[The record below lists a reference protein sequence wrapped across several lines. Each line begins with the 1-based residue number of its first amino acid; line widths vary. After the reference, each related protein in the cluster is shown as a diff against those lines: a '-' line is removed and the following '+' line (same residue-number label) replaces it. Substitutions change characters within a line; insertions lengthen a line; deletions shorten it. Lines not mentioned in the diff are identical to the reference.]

1 MTPATVVLADDHQ
14 MVREG
19 LRLLLEGQP
28 GLSVVGETSDG
39 LQVADLVERL
49 KPNVLVADLI
59 MPGLGGLDVTREVKR
74 RSPKTRIV
82 ILSMHSSDAFVLQA
96 LRNGASAYV
105 LKSSSAADLVQ
116 AIHEVLAGRRYLSPP
131 LSDKAIAAYVERAE
145 AGEVDIYE
153 TLTSREREVL
163 HLAAEGLSNPAIGDR
178 LGISPRTAETHR
190 VHVMQKIGLK
200 GKTDLIIYA
209 LNRSLLPGS
218 PPGLPPARKGGG
230 DQGD

>member
-1 MTPATVVLADDHQ
+1 MTPATVVLAEDHQ
-14 MVREG
+14 VVRAG
-19 LRLLLEGQP
+19 LRLLLDGQP
-28 GLSVVGETSDG
+28 GLTVVGETSDG
-39 LQVADLVERL
+39 LEVADLVERL
-49 KPNVLVADLI
+49 KPNVLVADLV
-59 MPGLGGLDVTREVKR
+59 MPGLGGLDITREVKR
-74 RSPKTRIV
+74 RSPKTGIV

-105 LKSSSAADLVQ
+105 LKSSSAADLIQ

-131 LSDKAIAAYVERAE
+131 LSDKAIAAFVKRAE
-145 AGEVDIYE
+145 AGEVDTYE

-190 VHVMQKIGLK
+190 AHVMQKLGLK
-200 GKTDLIIYA
+200 SRTDLITYA
-209 LNRSLLPGS
+209 LHRNLLPGS
-218 PPGLPPARKGGG
+218 PPGPPAPGKRGG

>member
-1 MTPATVVLADDHQ
+1 MRPATVVLADDHQ
-14 MVREG
+14 VVRAG

-28 GLSVVGETSDG
+28 GLTVVGETSDG

-49 KPNVLVADLI
+49 KPDVLVADLI

-105 LKSSSAADLVQ
+105 LKSSSADDLVQ

-131 LSDKAIAAYVERAE
+131 LSDKAIAAYVKRAE

-153 TLTSREREVL
+153 TLTTREREVL

-178 LGISPRTAETHR
+178 LGISPRTAETHSA
-190 VHVMQKIGLK
+190 HVMRKLGLK
-200 GKTDLIIYA
+200 GKTDLITYA
-209 LNRSLLPGS
+209 LNRNLLPGS
-218 PPGLPPARKGGG
+218 PPSPKGG
-230 DQGD
+230 DQKG

>member
-14 MVREG
+14 LVREG
-19 LRLLLEGQP
+19 LRLLLEGVP
-28 GLSVVGETSDG
+28 GLTVVGETSDG

-49 KPNVLVADLI
+49 KPDVLVADLI
-59 MPGLGGLDVTREVKR
+59 MPGLGGLDVAREVTK
-74 RSPKTRIV
+74 RSPGTRIV

-116 AIHEVLAGRRYLSPP
+116 AIHEVRAGRRYLSPP

-153 TLTSREREVL
+153 TLTTREREVL

-178 LGISPRTAETHR
+178 LGISPRTAETHSA
-190 VHVMQKIGLK
+190 HVMRKLGLK
-200 GKTDLIIYA
+200 GKADLITYA

-218 PPGLPPARKGGG
+218 PPRPKDDTEKR
-230 DQGD
+230 

>member
-14 MVREG
+14 VVREG

-28 GLSVVGETSDG
+28 DMTVVGETSDG

-49 KPNVLVADLI
+49 KPSVLVVDLI
-59 MPGLGGLDVTREVKR
+59 MPGLGGLDVAREVKR

-131 LSDKAIAAYVERAE
+131 LSDKAIAAYVKRAE

-153 TLTSREREVL
+153 TLTTREREVL

-178 LGISPRTAETHR
+178 LGIGSRTAETHR
-190 VHVMQKIGLK
+190 AHVMQKLGLRS
-200 GKTDLIIYA
+200 KTDLITYA
-209 LNRSLLPGS
+209 LNRNLLPGS
-218 PPGLPPARKGGG
+218 PPSPGPAQKGAG
-230 DQGD
+230 DPGD

>member
-131 LSDKAIAAYVERAE
+131 LSDKAIAAYVKRAE

-153 TLTSREREVL
+153 TLTTREREVL
-163 HLAAEGLSNPAIGDR
+163 HLAAEGLTNPAIGDR
-178 LGISPRTAETHR
+178 LGISPRTAETHCA
-190 VHVMQKIGLK
+190 HVMRKLGLK
-200 GKTDLIIYA
+200 GKTDLITYA
-209 LNRSLLPGS
+209 LNRTLLPGS
-218 PPGLPPARKGGG
+218 PLQKGG
-230 DQGD
+230 DQKA